1 MSDKIVSDFQFP
13 EFLNLN
19 IACGVFTGVNKGFIQ
34 NCSFVDVQ
42 AKHLRISDTD
52 ILLFILL
59 QIWKANLVSV
69 ILIFYFFILL
79 RIWKANHNHI
89 TET

>member
-34 NCSFVDVQ
+34 NFSFVDVQ
-42 AKHLRISDTD
+42 AKHLRISD
-52 ILLFILL
+52 ILLFYPVANLESEFGISDTNILL
-59 QIWKANLVSV
+59 FYLVVNL
-69 ILIFYFFILL
+69 
-79 RIWKANHNHI
+79 
-89 TET
+89 EG